1 MAADPIV
8 EECEVDKLWD
18 VISMNC
24 EMVKL
29 GQNGKKLVL
38 ARVSIVD
45 YYGYI
50 IFNEYVKPKDNMT
63 EDENLDNIAIAI
75 GRRTL
80 RTPIFVT
87 YIRCN

>member
-50 IFNEYVKPKDNMT
+50 IF
-63 EDENLDNIAIAI
+63 
-75 GRRTL
+75 GHR
-80 RTPIFVT
+80 
-87 YIRCN
+87 